1 MDRRDGFNKLFLNRF
16 MTEVQAAPITRKILD
31 EAYTYDQY
39 RQLID
44 NLMKENKTTGENHS
58 EAMLHYTKM
67 NTYRMKRLDKTT
79 ELLPELEE
87 RLKQVERPMTW
98 IVLTEAWCGDAA
110 QIIPV
115 LQKMADQTEKID
127 LKLILRDQNLD
138 IMDEFLTRGRSRSIP
153 KLIVLDADT
162 LDVLGDWGPRPTEV
176 QEMYDDWR
184 ENDGEDY
191 REISE
196 TLQKWYANDKT
207 KTTQAELLPY
217 LDKWEYR

>member
-1 MDRRDGFNKLFLNRF
+1 
-16 MTEVQAAPITRKILD
+16 MTEVKAAPITREILD
-31 EAYTYDQY
+31 KAYSYSQY
-39 RQLID
+39 RDMID
-44 NLMKENKTTGENHS
+44 NLMAEDKTTGENHS

-87 RLKQVERPMTW
+87 RLKQVERPMIW
-98 IVLTEAWCGDAA
+98 LVLTEAWCGDAA

-115 LQKMADQTEKID
+115 LQKMADQTEHIE
-127 LKLILRDQNLD
+127 LKLILRDQNLE
-138 IMDEFLTRGRSRSIP
+138 IMDEFLTNGRSRSIP
-153 KLIVLDADT
+153 KLVVLDAES

-196 TLQKWYANDKT
+196 ALQKWYANDKT

-217 LDKWEYR
+217 LDKWEYS

>member
-1 MDRRDGFNKLFLNRF
+1 MGRRDSFNKLFLNRF

-67 NTYRMKRLDKTT
+67 NIYRMKRLDKTT

-98 IVLTEAWCGDAA
+98 VVLTEAWCGDAA

>member
-1 MDRRDGFNKLFLNRF
+1 MGRRDSFNKLFLNRF

-67 NTYRMKRLDKTT
+67 NIYRMKRLDKTT

-98 IVLTEAWCGDAA
+98 VVLTEAWCGDAA

-138 IMDEFLTRGRSRSIP
+138 IMDEFLTNGRSRSIP

>member
-16 MTEVQAAPITRKILD
+16 MTEVKAAPITREILND
-31 EAYTYDQY
+31 SYTYAQY
-39 RQLID
+39 RELID
-44 NLMKENKTTGENHS
+44 NLMAENKTTGENHS

-87 RLKQVERPMTW
+87 RLNQVERPMIW
-98 IVLTEAWCGDAA
+98 LVLTEAWCGDAA

-115 LQKMADQTEKID
+115 LQKMADQTEIID
-127 LKLILRDQNLD
+127 LKLLLRDQNLE
-138 IMDEFLTRGRSRSIP
+138 IMDEFLTNGRSRSIP
-153 KLIVLDADT
+153 KLVVLDAET

-196 TLQKWYANDKT
+196 ALQKWYANDKT

>member
-1 MDRRDGFNKLFLNRF
+1 
-16 MTEVQAAPITRKILD
+16 MTEVKAAPITREILD
-31 EAYTYDQY
+31 KAYSYSQY
-39 RQLID
+39 REMID
-44 NLMKENKTTGENHS
+44 NLMAEDKTTGENHS

-87 RLKQVERPMTW
+87 RLKQVERPIIW
-98 IVLTEAWCGDAA
+98 LVLTEAWCGDAA

-115 LQKMADQTEKID
+115 LQKMADQTEHIE
-127 LKLILRDQNLD
+127 LKLILRDQNLE
-138 IMDEFLTRGRSRSIP
+138 IMDEFLTNGRSRSIP
-153 KLIVLDADT
+153 KLVVLDAES

-196 TLQKWYANDKT
+196 ALQKWYANDKT

-217 LDKWEYR
+217 LDKWEYS